1 MGYLEW
7 LEVENFKSY
16 KGVLKLGPFSQ
27 FSAIIG
33 PNGSGKSNIMDAISF
48 VLGEK
53 TAQLRVRKLD
63 ELIHGSNIGNPISN
77 SARVSA
83 IYCVTHPETEEIQK
97 RIIFT
102 RIVKGSAS
110 EYKIDDKKVAVQEYQ
125 KKLESIDIFVKYK
138 NFLVFQGQVEQW
150 SLKNPMELSELF
162 EKISGSIEF
171 KAQYEKTLAEKRRA
185 DEQTAVECNKKK
197 GLAGERK
204 EAKLRVEEAEKYK
217 RIKTDYNSNL
227 LQQMLLKLFINE
239 KKISHAEAAY
249 KEINVENERLQG
261 DSREKTEKMKTQK
274 QLLGKNSREIQATDK
289 KIQKESAA

>member
-1 MGYLEW
+1 
-7 LEVENFKSY
+7 
-16 KGVLKLGPFSQ
+16 
-27 FSAIIG
+27 
-33 PNGSGKSNIMDAISF
+33 
-48 VLGEK
+48 
-53 TAQLRVRKLD
+53 
-63 ELIHGSNIGNPISN
+63 
-77 SARVSA
+77 
-83 IYCVTHPETEEIQK
+83 
-97 RIIFT
+97 
-102 RIVKGSAS
+102 
-110 EYKIDDKKVAVQEYQ
+110 
-125 KKLESIDIFVKYK
+125 
-138 NFLVFQGQVEQW
+138 
-150 SLKNPMELSELF
+150 MELSELF

-274 QLLGKNSREIQATDK
+274 QTLRQTKMQ
-289 KIQKESAA
+289 

>member
-171 KAQYEKTLAEKRRA
+171 KAQYEKTSRRA
-185 DEQTAVECNKKK
+185 N
-197 GLAGERK
+197 R
-204 EAKLRVEEAEKYK
+204 
-217 RIKTDYNSNL
+217 SW
-227 LQQMLLKLFINE
+227 M
-239 KKISHAEAAY
+239 
-249 KEINVENERLQG
+249 
-261 DSREKTEKMKTQK
+261 
-274 QLLGKNSREIQATDK
+274 
-289 KIQKESAA
+289 